1 MLIAVRGEGDWFL
14 HASRGPGLSGKRV
27 SRSFQISRP
36 LHESPRTKADPAE
49 EAAGREEEREE
60 DDEASRDS
68 GPRGRDGEE
77 EADAAS
83 ASITKPPGYDSLAL
97 LLSFASLLIP
107 PDSAPL
113 SSLTGAPWRAT
124 KNCGDPPA
132 GPPPLPAR

>member
-1 MLIAVRGEGDWFL
+1 MIGFCIVRGARDSPGS
-14 HASRGPGLSGKRV
+14 ASRARFKLVARCKRV
-27 SRSFQISRP
+27 RERK
-36 LHESPRTKADPAE
+36 RTQRTRRQ
-49 EAAGREEEREE
+49 AGRKREKRMTRPRE
-60 DDEASRDS
+60 GDS

-77 EADAAS
+77 QADAAS
-83 ASITKPPGYDSLAL
+83 ANITKPPGYDSLAL

-132 GPPPLPAR
+132 GPPPLPARR